1 MIRKNHCDEGSTKK
15 KDNTN
20 GCPAESSDVTNLWVT
35 SLMYSGQNVCQHNM
49 SHNYEVT
56 RGHNAM
62 ETLLENKIKNYDTNV
77 CSHNDKARISKKSRI
92 YQIFKS

>member
-1 MIRKNHCDEGSTKK
+1 MFRKNHCDEGSTKK

-20 GCPAESSDVTNLWVT
+20 GCPAESSDVTHLWVT

-62 ETLLENKIKNYDTNV
+62 KTLLEDKIKNYDTGKNL
-77 CSHNDKARISKKSRI
+77 
-92 YQIFKS
+92 